1 MNTPTD
7 AAQVIQNLADH
18 MLEYALL
25 LAAIGTI
32 SMAFIEVFKAALSLR
47 KRFHRSRVT
56 SWVGDSDCLNE
67 LLLLAA
73 GNPESADVLYD
84 QPTERMMGQIQ
95 ASANLALD
103 FPDRY
108 PRVYAF
114 FTSRPQGPLF
124 AAPVEGQ
131 AGADDSATW
140 ARFAVRVAKEGE
152 LGFKD
157 QPDQSRE
164 AHQARARLGNLV
176 ARRLDIF
183 QSRTQYRWARYN
195 QIAGFFMGAGLTA
208 YAIMSQPQIQINDS
222 RNIVAVAGLSL
233 LAGVLAPFAK
243 DLVSA
248 LSSVKAKP

>member
-1 MNTPTD
+1 MNTTAD
-7 AAQVIQNLADH
+7 AAQIIQNLADH
-18 MLEYALL
+18 TLEYALL

-32 SMAFIEVFKAALSLR
+32 SMAFIEVFKGVFSLR
-47 KRFHRSRVT
+47 KHFHRSRVT
-56 SWVGDSDCLNE
+56 SWIGDTDCLNE

-73 GNPESADVLYD
+73 GNPESADVFYD

-108 PRVYAF
+108 KRVYAF
-114 FTSRPQGPLF
+114 FTSLPKSPLF
-124 AAPVEGQ
+124 VALVGEQ

-140 ARFAVRVAKEGE
+140 AKFAVRVASDGE

-157 QPDQSRE
+157 QPDPSRE
-164 AHQARARLGNLV
+164 AHQARVRLGNLV
-176 ARRLDIF
+176 ARRLDVF
-183 QSRTQYRWARYN
+183 QSRTQYQWAWYN
-195 QIAGFFMGAGLTA
+195 QIAGFVVGAGLTV
-208 YAIMSQPQIQINDS
+208 YAITSQSQINDS
-222 RNIVAVAGLSL
+222 RDFVAVVGLSL

-248 LSSVKAKP
+248 LSSVKAKN